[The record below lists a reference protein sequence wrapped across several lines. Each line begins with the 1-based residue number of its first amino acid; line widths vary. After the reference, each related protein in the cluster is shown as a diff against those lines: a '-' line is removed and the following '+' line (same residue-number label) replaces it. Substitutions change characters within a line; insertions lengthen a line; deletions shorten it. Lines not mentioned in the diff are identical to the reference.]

1 MKRTAR
7 LSLKVDVIIDLD
19 SLTRF
24 LKFGCGPEDLVDEI
38 KSAIQTIPPETHSAV
53 YDLELD
59 LPQCREEVEKLVRKV
74 GEEVGAWRESR

>member
-1 MKRTAR
+1 MKRTTR

-24 LKFGCGPEDLVDEI
+24 LSFGCGPGDLVDEI
-38 KSAIQTIPPETHSAV
+38 KSAIETIPSETHPAV

-59 LPQCREEVEKLVRKV
+59 LPQCREEVEKLVQKV
-74 GEEVGAWRESR
+74 REEVGAWRESR